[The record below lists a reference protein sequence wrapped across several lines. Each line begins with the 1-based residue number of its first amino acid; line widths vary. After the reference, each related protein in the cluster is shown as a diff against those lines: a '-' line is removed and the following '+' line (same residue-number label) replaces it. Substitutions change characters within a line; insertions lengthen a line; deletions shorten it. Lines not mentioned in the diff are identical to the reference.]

1 MTRRAGASAVA
12 GTARA
17 GTGADLVAAV
27 LDEERAL
34 LRGLALWA
42 GASVAAG
49 LVVTALK
56 RGSDRGPAAA
66 ERPTQIASGVGPRD
80 RTADGQPSRGPD
92 GLLAAAAH
100 GFDVGAS
107 MRTTSTSTVG
117 DVARQALGWGL
128 VDLAIVGWGLRGLRR
143 ARRSGLT
150 PEAARA
156 RGRRMARGTGVNA
169 VLDVG
174 YVASGVALA
183 ARAPRR
189 RGDGLG
195 IVVQG
200 LALLWLDVRHASAF
214 RRLTSAVPD
223 SGPGG
228 PT

>member
-1 MTRRAGASAVA
+1 MT
-12 GTARA
+12 
-17 GTGADLVAAV
+17 AV

-49 LVVTALK
+49 LAVTALR
-56 RGSDRGPAAA
+56 RGSGPGPAGDGG
-66 ERPTQIASGVGPRD
+66 PTQIASGIGPRD
-80 RTADGQPSRGPD
+80 RTGEGQRPPVSD
-92 GLLAAAAH
+92 GLLAAATH
-100 GFDVGAS
+100 GFDAGAS
-107 MRTTSTSTVG
+107 MRTTSGSTVG

-143 ARRSGLT
+143 ARRDGLT
-150 PEAARA
+150 PDAARA
-156 RGRRMARGTGVNA
+156 RGRRMARVTGVNA

-183 ARAPRR
+183 VRAPRR

>member
-1 MTRRAGASAVA
+1 MR
-12 GTARA
+12 TAD
-17 GTGADLVAAV
+17 GGADLVAAV

-34 LRGLALWA
+34 LRALALWA

-49 LVVTALK
+49 LAVAALR
-56 RGSDRGPAAA
+56 RGTGPGPAGDGG
-66 ERPTQIASGVGPRD
+66 PTQIAAGIGPQD
-80 RTADGQPSRGPD
+80 RTGEGQHPPVPG

-100 GFDVGAS
+100 GFDAGAS
-107 MRTTSTSTVG
+107 MRTTSGSTVG

-143 ARRSGLT
+143 ARRTGLT
-150 PEAARA
+150 PDAARA
-156 RGRRMARGTGVNA
+156 RARRMARVTGVNA

-195 IVVQG
+195 IAVQG

-214 RRLTSAVPD
+214 RRLTSAVPG